1 MTLHLII
8 LFLAV
13 YRITNLFTDDNEGG
27 PWQSLHWIRWKTG
40 VRYDSV
46 SKKAYGTNVI
56 SRALSCFWCFSVWV
70 GLFVAVPYVFWSKI
84 TITIL
89 LPFALSAGALM
100 IKRYMDT

>member
-8 LFLAV
+8 LIFAV
-13 YRITNLFTDDNEGG
+13 YRIANLFTDDNEGG
-27 PWQSLHWIRWKTG
+27 PRHSLHWLRWKAG
-40 VRYDSV
+40 VRYDAET
-46 SKKAYGTNVI
+46 KKAYGTNMV

-70 GLFVAVPYVFWSKI
+70 GLFVTVPYIFWSQI
-84 TITIL
+84 TITLL